1 MITFNNI
8 VSKFQEFVDNHYF
21 LKTFSYGS
29 PADVDLDKFE
39 QYPLLHLVYTGGDYN
54 SPKAKTYNLEVYILS
69 LPPSEAD
76 KVGFQKES
84 ISDAEQVA
92 EDILADIQNGG
103 NIFQFGYK
111 YDLVNA
117 SVTPLE
123 EENSNALAG
132 CLLDIA
138 ISVPYAYDSCNAPIT
153 GVEPDGTPPTA
164 YKARGLLRVKE
175 LDGSPD
181 VLSVATINVPNGS
194 LTDDGDGVITL
205 DFAAGAVS
213 SVGADAPLSSTG
225 GTTPVIS
232 LDTSG
237 VTAGS
242 YTAANITVDTFGRIT
257 AATSGAVADATRIVV
272 TAKNV
277 SGGTLPKGTP
287 VHAVTPVSA
296 GQQVEVIAARADTP
310 SAMPATLVLNEEL
323 DDEAEGEAI
332 VVGLI
337 QNVDTSSFSSGDI
350 IYVGET
356 GGYTNVKPTGDNL
369 IQNLGVVVKS
379 SASAGSGIVYGS
391 GRTNDVPNIETGYAW
406 IGNASKVATPTL
418 LADVATDGTI
428 QSLSDVGLGA
438 ILPLNNLDVL
448 QYLSASNAWVNVPA
462 STLNVNSSQTSNT
475 ALFVNWSGVQQKGS
489 VTDLSDVTSAGSGAI
504 ITDAER
510 TKLTGIEAGAEVN
523 VNADWNAVSGDAEI
537 LNKPTLVQNIGD
549 LGDVTETALTAGQLL
564 YYDGAGWINKTV
576 VGGSAVAS
584 VIWTGNTSTSDIGEW
599 PNSYISVKYSP
610 VATVT
615 PAGSFSILYNSVLN
629 SLQVSGLS
637 TGTSIAFTAKFGVTP
652 AVVNDIFDCRMRAV
666 FSGSPVFPLPQAST
680 YSVPGY
686 GLPVDEEAELLMSG
700 VITVGSYPSV
710 DIFLETASFYAAGTA
725 RCIDFEIT
733 FT

>member
-8 VSKFQEFVDNHYF
+8 VSKFEEFVENHYF

-39 QYPLLHLVYTGGDYN
+39 QYPLLHLVYTGGDFN
-54 SPKAKTYNLEVYILS
+54 SPKAKTYNLEVYILT
-69 LPPSEAD
+69 LPPSDAE
-76 KVGFQKES
+76 KVEYQKES
-84 ISDAEQVA
+84 ISNAEQVA

-123 EENSNALAG
+123 EEKSNALAG

-138 ISVPYAYDSCNAPIT
+138 ISVPYTYDSCNAPLT

-175 LDGSPD
+175 IDGSPD

-194 LTDDGDGVITL
+194 LTDNGDGVVTL

-237 VTAGS
+237 VSAGS

-277 SGGTLPKGTP
+277 SGGTLAKGTP

-323 DDEAEGEAI
+323 ADEEEGEAI

-356 GGYTNVKPTGDNL
+356 GGYTNTKPTGDNL

-379 SASAGSGIVYGS
+379 HASSGSGIVYGS

-418 LADVATDGTI
+418 LADVATAGTAV
-428 QSLSDVGLGA
+428 SL
-438 ILPLNNLDVL
+438 
-448 QYLSASNAWVNVPA
+448 
-462 STLNVNSSQTSNT
+462 T
-475 ALFVNWSGVQQKGS
+475 
-489 VTDLSDVTSAGSGAI
+489 DVTSAGSGAI

-523 VNADWNAVSGDAEI
+523 PDAAEVKTLYESNANTNAFTDTEQSKLGGIAAGAEVNVNADWNASSGDAQILNKPSIPAAQVNSDWDSTSGVSEI
-537 LNKPTLVQNIGD
+537 LNKPTLVENIGD
-549 LGDVTETALTAGQLL
+549 LGDVTETSLTPGQLL

-584 VIWTGNTSTSDIGEW
+584 VIWTGQTATANIGTYPTAFTSA
-599 PNSYISVKYSP
+599 KYSSA
-610 VATVT
+610 ATVT
-615 PAGSFSILYNSVLN
+615 PAGSFSILYNAVLN

-652 AVVNDIFDCRMRAV
+652 AVVNDFISVRLRAF
-666 FSGSPVFPLPQAST
+666 FSNSPVFNDTENTPTQSA
-680 YSVPGY
+680 YA
-686 GLPVDEEAELLMSG
+686 LPVDEETEIVVSG
-700 VITVGSYPSV
+700 TITVGSHPTV
-710 DIFLETASFYAAGTA
+710 DIFLEQASFYSAGTA

>member
-138 ISVPYAYDSCNAPIT
+138 ISVPYAYDSCNAPLT
-153 GVEPDGTPPTA
+153 GVEPDGTPPTS
-164 YKARGLLRVKE
+164 YKARGLLRVRE

-205 DFAAGAVS
+205 DFA
-213 SVGADAPLSSTG
+213 
-225 GTTPVIS
+225 
-232 LDTSG
+232 
-237 VTAGS
+237 
-242 YTAANITVDTFGRIT
+242 
-257 AATSGAVADATRIVV
+257 
-272 TAKNV
+272 
-277 SGGTLPKGTP
+277 
-287 VHAVTPVSA
+287 
-296 GQQVEVIAARADTP
+296 
-310 SAMPATLVLNEEL
+310 
-323 DDEAEGEAI
+323 
-332 VVGLI
+332 
-337 QNVDTSSFSSGDI
+337 
-350 IYVGET
+350 
-356 GGYTNVKPTGDNL
+356 
-369 IQNLGVVVKS
+369 
-379 SASAGSGIVYGS
+379 
-391 GRTNDVPNIETGYAW
+391 
-406 IGNASKVATPTL
+406 
-418 LADVATDGTI
+418 
-428 QSLSDVGLGA
+428 
-438 ILPLNNLDVL
+438 
-448 QYLSASNAWVNVPA
+448 
-462 STLNVNSSQTSNT
+462 
-475 ALFVNWSGVQQKGS
+475 
-489 VTDLSDVTSAGSGAI
+489 
-504 ITDAER
+504 
-510 TKLTGIEAGAEVN
+510 
-523 VNADWNAVSGDAEI
+523 
-537 LNKPTLVQNIGD
+537 TLVQNIGD

-584 VIWTGNTSTSDIGEW
+584 VIWTGNTSTVPMGTW
-599 PNSYISVKYSP
+599 PSSYLSVKYPSA
-610 VATVT
+610 ATVT
-615 PAGSFSILYNSVLN
+615 PAGSFSILYNSALN

-637 TGTSIAFTAKFGVTP
+637 TGTSIAYNAKFGVTP
-652 AVVNDIFDCRMRAV
+652 AVVNDIIDVRMRAF
-666 FSGSPVFPLPQAST
+666 FSNSPVFSDTEISLSQS
-680 YSVPGY
+680 GY
-686 GLPVDEEAELLMSG
+686 ALPVDEEAELVVSG
-700 VITVGSYPSV
+700 NFTVGSHPTV

>member
-1 MITFNNI
+1 
-8 VSKFQEFVDNHYF
+8 
-21 LKTFSYGS
+21 
-29 PADVDLDKFE
+29 
-39 QYPLLHLVYTGGDYN
+39 VYTGGDYN

-69 LPPSEAD
+69 VPPSDAD
-76 KVGFQKES
+76 KVGYQKEN

-103 NIFQFGYK
+103 NIFQFGFH

-123 EENSNALAG
+123 ETQSNALAG

-138 ISVPYAYDSCNAPIT
+138 ISVPYTYDSCNAPLS
-153 GVEPDGTPPTA
+153 GVEPEGTPATA

-194 LTDDGDGVITL
+194 LTDDGDGTITL

-213 SVGADAPLSSTG
+213 AVTATAPLSSTG
-225 GTTPVIS
+225 GTTPDIS

-242 YTAANITVDTFGRIT
+242 YTAANITVDSFGRIT
-257 AATSGAVADATRIVV
+257 DAASGAVADATRILV

-277 SGGTLPKGTP
+277 SGGQLVKGTP

-310 SAMPATLVLNEEL
+310 SAMPATLVLNETLE
-323 DDEAEGEAI
+323 DEEEGEAI

-337 QNVDTSSFSSGDI
+337 ENVDTSAFTAGDV

-356 GGYTNVKPTGDNL
+356 GGYTNTKPTGTNL
-369 IQNLGVVVKS
+369 IQNLGIVVKS
-379 SASAGSGIVYGS
+379 HLSSGSGIVYGS
-391 GRTNDVPNIETGYAW
+391 GRSNDVPNIPDGQTW
-406 IGNASKVATPTL
+406 IGNASGVATPTA
-418 LADVATDGTI
+418 LAAVATG
-428 QSLSDVGLGA
+428 G
-438 ILPLNNLDVL
+438 
-448 QYLSASNAWVNVPA
+448 
-462 STLNVNSSQTSNT
+462 
-475 ALFVNWSGVQQKGS
+475 
-489 VTDLSDVTSAGSGAI
+489 
-504 ITDAER
+504 
-510 TKLTGIEAGAEVN
+510 
-523 VNADWNAVSGDAEI
+523 
-537 LNKPTLVQNIGD
+537 NIGD
-549 LGDVTETALTAGQLL
+549 LGDVTETSLTAGQLL

-584 VIWTGNTSTSDIGEW
+584 VVWTGQTATADIGTYPSAYQVVEY
-599 PNSYISVKYSP
+599 PST
-610 VATVT
+610 ATIT
-615 PAGSFSILYNSVLN
+615 PAGSFSILYNATLN
-629 SLQVSGLS
+629 SLQVTGLS
-637 TGTSIAFTAKFGVTP
+637 TGTSIAFTATFGVTP
-652 AVVNDIFDCRMRAV
+652 AVVNDIIDLRMRAF
-666 FSGSPVFPLPQAST
+666 FSSSPVFGDINQPIANT
-680 YSVPGY
+680 VF
-686 GLPVDEEAELLMSG
+686 GLPVDVETEVVVSG
-700 VITVGSYPSV
+700 NLVVGSHAAV
-710 DIFLETASFYAAGTA
+710 GIFLETAGLYSAGTA

>member
-138 ISVPYAYDSCNAPIT
+138 ISVPYTYDSCNAPIT

-277 SGGTLPKGTP
+277 SGGTLAKGTP

-323 DDEAEGEAI
+323 ADEAEGEAI

-337 QNVDTSSFSSGDI
+337 QNVDTSSFSSGDV
-350 IYVGET
+350 IYVAPT

-391 GRTNDVPNIETGYAW
+391 GRTNDVPNIEQGHAW

-418 LADVATDGTI
+418 LADVATAGTVV
-428 QSLSDVGLGA
+428 SL
-438 ILPLNNLDVL
+438 
-448 QYLSASNAWVNVPA
+448 
-462 STLNVNSSQTSNT
+462 T
-475 ALFVNWSGVQQKGS
+475 
-489 VTDLSDVTSAGSGAI
+489 DVTSAGSGAI

-510 TKLTGIEAGAEVN
+510 TKLAGIEAGAEVNPDAAEVKTLYESNLDTNAFTDAEQTKLAGIAAGAEVN
-523 VNADWNAVSGDAEI
+523 VNADWNAVAGDAEI
-537 LNKPTLVQNIGD
+537 LNKPSIPAAQVNSDWNSTSGVSEILNKPTLVENIGD

-584 VIWTGNTSTSDIGEW
+584 VIWTGNTTTSDIGTY
-599 PNSYISVKYSP
+599 PTAYTSVAYSSS
-610 VATVT
+610 ATVT
-615 PAGSFSILYNSVLN
+615 PAGSFSILYNSTLN

-637 TGTSIAFTAKFGVTP
+637 TGTSIAFSATFGITP
-652 AVVNDIFDCRMRAV
+652 AVVNDIIDVRLRAF
-666 FSGSPVFPLPQAST
+666 FSNSPVFSDTSNTASQIAMQ
-680 YSVPGY
+680 
-686 GLPVDEEAELLMSG
+686 LPVDTETEVVVSS
-700 VITVGSYPSV
+700 VITVGSHPTV
-710 DIFLETASFYAAGTA
+710 DIFLETASFYSAGTA